1 MAVPGW
7 TAGGGLVGRGAQL
20 ELIASQF
27 AGLKESRGVLVLLTG
42 EPGIGKTRLA
52 QETLA
57 RARVLGARTAWTTAW
72 QGEGAPPLWPWADIL
87 RQLAGSDDALADFS
101 AESPGASAAAQFAQ
115 AGAVAEVVRGVA
127 SGGRL
132 LVVIEDLQWADAASI
147 RVLLF
152 VAAAIRHVGC
162 LLLGTYR
169 PDELDRAHVAEL
181 TRAGT
186 SIAVPRLSA
195 EAAAE
200 LLRTS
205 AGSGVSAS
213 AVDAVVTRS
222 GGNPL
227 FVWEF
232 GQLLASSG
240 RLDVAP
246 AAVPTAV
253 AAVVERRLARLS
265 EDVIAVLRAAAVA
278 GKSFTAEVVAAIG
291 GVLLDQA
298 TSRLETAADAGIVG
312 HVDRAA
318 FAFSHDVVRD
328 VVLDGLGPGPRAR
341 LHSHAAALFAE
352 RLPGDP
358 SFHAVV
364 ADHLDRA
371 GTDHRDAASVQ
382 WELAARR
389 ALSVVAYP
397 EAATLFERA
406 ARAAAGDPARRAALT
421 VDEGDAL
428 LLAGDLEVA
437 RARFTT
443 GADLA
448 RHTAAPRLV
457 ARALLGVGAGPVA
470 WEVPIGSG
478 EQARL
483 VAEALTALPDDALDL
498 RSMLL
503 ARLSVTA
510 ATPETMELARQ
521 RAAEALE
528 LAQQVADERLI
539 AQALAAVN
547 DAHGG
552 PAYTTLRR
560 DNADAIVEL
569 AAGVGDR
576 MLELLGHRFRIVA
589 DLELGDLASVDR
601 TIAAFARLAGELRQP
616 LVTWYV
622 ALFRGMRA
630 LLAGDVDAAER
641 YQRDVTA
648 AASATG
654 SHNAE
659 MMAATLLLGIQ
670 AATGRRP
677 TADALAGLFHIDP
690 ADWASYAA
698 GLAMVAWLSGNT
710 ERARELLKVHADNG
724 FAHLGDDAEHLTT
737 LVLFGR
743 VAVGL
748 DEPAAAGAVYEL
760 LQPHAGLWAVDGIAG
775 CCWGPVELELA
786 RLANALD
793 RRTDARDHLARAR
806 RTLEHADAPL
816 LLREVKALE
825 RRREHPGGVA
835 ADSHADEHPEAANQ
849 FRREG
854 QFWTLAYRG
863 RTIRV
868 KDAKGLRDLARL
880 VGSPGHELHV
890 LDLITPTDTARHA
903 HRDPGDLGEL
913 LDARARAE
921 YRRRVAE
928 LDDDISVAE
937 RDHDAARAERARSER
952 EFIAAELSAALGLGG
967 RPRRAGEPTERAR
980 KAVTGRIRL
989 TIGRISSDHPE
1000 LARHLTNAV
1009 RTGTFCAY
1017 QPEEPVD
1024 WEL

>member
-1 MAVPGW
+1 MAVDRW
-7 TAGGGLVGRGAQL
+7 IAGRGLIGRGAQL
-20 ELIASQF
+20 ELIGSQL
-27 AGLKESRGVLVLLTG
+27 AGLDESRGALVLLSG

-52 QETLA
+52 EETLA
-57 RARVLGARTAWTTAW
+57 RGRALGARTAWTTAW
-72 QGEGAPPLWPWADIL
+72 QGVGAPPLWPWADIL
-87 RQLAGSDDALADFS
+87 RQLAGSDHALARFS

-115 AGAVAEVVRGVA
+115 ATAVAEVIRGVA
-127 SGGRL
+127 AAEHL

-147 RVLLF
+147 RVLGF
-152 VAAAIRHVGC
+152 VAAATRDVSC

-169 PDELDRAHVAEL
+169 TDELDRQHVVEL

-186 SIAVPRLSA
+186 SIAVPRLSP
-195 EAAAE
+195 ERAAE
-200 LLRTS
+200 LLRAS
-205 AGSGVSAS
+205 AGSGVSVS
-213 AVDAVVTRS
+213 AVDAVVARS

-232 GQLLASSG
+232 GQLMASSG
-240 RLDVAP
+240 RLEVAP

-253 AAVVERRLARLS
+253 AAVVQRRLARLS
-265 EDVIAVLRAAAVA
+265 EDVVAVLRAAAVA
-278 GKSFTAEVVAAIG
+278 GKSFTADVVAAIG
-291 GVLLDQA
+291 VVAIDQA
-298 TSRLETAADAGIVG
+298 AAGLETAAGAGIVG
-312 HVDRAA
+312 HVDDAA

-328 VVLDGLGPGPRAR
+328 VVLDGLEPTRRAG
-341 LHSHAAALFAE
+341 LHERAAAVYAE
-352 RLPGDP
+352 RLRADP

-371 GTDHRDAASVQ
+371 GPDHADAASVQ

-389 ALSVVAYP
+389 ALGVVAYP
-397 EAATLFERA
+397 EAATLFGRA
-406 ARAAAGDPARRAALT
+406 ARAAASDPERRAAMA

-428 LLAGDLEVA
+428 LLAGDLDAA
-437 RARFTT
+437 RARFTA

-448 RHTAAPRLV
+448 RQVAAPRLL
-457 ARALLGVGAGPVA
+457 ARAVLGIGAGPVA
-470 WEVPIGSG
+470 WEVPIASG

-483 VAEALTALPDDALDL
+483 VAEALAVLPDDALDL

-510 ATPETMELARQ
+510 ATPETMELARR
-521 RAAEALE
+521 RAAEALN
-528 LAQQVADERLI
+528 LAQQAGDGRLI

-569 AAGVGDR
+569 AAAAGDR
-576 MLELLGHRFRIVA
+576 MLALLGHRFRIVA

-601 TIAAFARLAGELRQP
+601 TIAAFAGLADELRQP
-616 LVTWYV
+616 LVSWYV
-622 ALFRGMRA
+622 PLFRGMRA

-641 YQRDVTA
+641 YQMDVA
-648 AASATG
+648 AAAVATG

-659 MMAATLLLGIQ
+659 MMAVTLLLGIQ

-677 TADALAGLFHIDP
+677 AADALDGLFDVDP
-690 ADWASYAA
+690 AIWASYAS
-698 GLAMVAWLSGNT
+698 GLAMVAWLCGMT
-710 ERARELLKVHADNG
+710 DRARELVKLHADNG
-724 FAHLGDDAEHLTT
+724 FARLGDDAEHLTT
-737 LVLFGR
+737 LTLFGR
-743 VAVGL
+743 VAVGI
-748 DEPAAAGAVYEL
+748 DERAAARGVYQL
-760 LQPHAGLWAVDGIAG
+760 LRPHAGLWAVDGIAG

-786 RLANALD
+786 RLAVALD
-793 RRTDARDHLARAR
+793 RVTDARVHLAEAR
-806 RTLEHADAPL
+806 RSLEHADTPL
-816 LLREVKALE
+816 LLRDVEALE
-825 RRREHPGGVA
+825 QRCASPGAVA
-835 ADSHADEHPEAANQ
+835 ADSQRGRGPEAANV

-863 RTIRV
+863 RTIRM

-880 VGSPGHELHV
+880 VARPGHEIHV
-890 LDLITPTDTARHA
+890 LDLIAPTDTSRHP
-903 HRDPGDLGEL
+903 HRDAGDLGDL

-928 LDDDISVAE
+928 LDDEIADAE
-937 RDHDAARAERARSER
+937 RDHDLARADRAHAERD
-952 EFIAAELSAALGLGG
+952 FIAAELSATFGLGG
-967 RPRRAGEPTERAR
+967 RPRRSGDPAERAR

-989 TIGRISSDHPE
+989 TIGRISSEHPE

-1009 RTGTFCAY
+1009 RTGKFCVY
-1017 QPEEPVD
+1017 QPEDALD